1 MRGKEEQQKP
11 DEVRYFCNLNVKV
24 LPGGIFG
31 YNPRFRNR
39 SLIDVMS

>member
-11 DEVRYFCNLNVKV
+11 DEVRYFFNLNVKV